1 MGGGGLEPSV
11 VEMNDDAQLG
21 VLNNRPGLASKN
33 FLNQFII
40 DDENNFNIFNNIQI
54 SSTYFNNETFVAKC
68 RSQNEPIIISLNIQ
82 SLRIKFNELVAFITC
97 LSSKN
102 MYIDVIALTRTAG
115 SPVSRLPEYSYKS
128 QKITPGRVAGSVF
141 IRGIILNLK
150 GCEKLCESL
159 TIKVKFGRKK

>member
-1 MGGGGLEPSV
+1 
-11 VEMNDDAQLG
+11 MNDDAQLG
-21 VLNNRPGLASKN
+21 VLNNRPDLASKN

-40 DDENNFNIFNNIQI
+40 DEENNFNIFNNIQI

-102 MYIDVIALTRTAG
+102 M
-115 SPVSRLPEYSYKS
+115 
-128 QKITPGRVAGSVF
+128 
-141 IRGIILNLK
+141 
-150 GCEKLCESL
+150 
-159 TIKVKFGRKK
+159 